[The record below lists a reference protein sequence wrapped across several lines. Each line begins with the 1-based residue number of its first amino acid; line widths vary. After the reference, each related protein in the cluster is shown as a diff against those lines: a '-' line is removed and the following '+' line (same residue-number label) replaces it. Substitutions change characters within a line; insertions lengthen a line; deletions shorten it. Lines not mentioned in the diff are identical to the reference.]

1 MLATGLHSAHFERQ
15 GESGDAEWDE
25 TEREVLH
32 MTNDRP
38 WGITQGG
45 KTKGGARGSRG
56 AEVAPWSPRTLIITY
71 KMQLSVSSAFKG
83 FVPHCC

>member
-15 GESGDAEWDE
+15 GESCDAEAARYKRDE
-25 TEREVLH
+25 KELEVLH

-56 AEVAPWSPRTLIITY
+56 AEVAPW
-71 KMQLSVSSAFKG
+71 
-83 FVPHCC
+83 

>member
-15 GESGDAEWDE
+15 GKSGAAKAARYEGDE
-25 TEREVLH
+25 KEREVLH

-45 KTKGGARGSRG
+45 RLKEGHEAAGVQRWPLGHREHS
-56 AEVAPWSPRTLIITY
+56 
-71 KMQLSVSSAFKG
+71 
-83 FVPHCC
+83 